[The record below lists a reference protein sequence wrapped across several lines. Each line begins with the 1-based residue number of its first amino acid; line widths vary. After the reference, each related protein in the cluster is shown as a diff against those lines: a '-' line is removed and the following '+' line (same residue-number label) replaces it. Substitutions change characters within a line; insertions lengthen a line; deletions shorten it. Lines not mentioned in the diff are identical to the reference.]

1 MKNTGT
7 RVKIFNSEYN
17 LIGDN
22 SEVIQKIAN
31 YVDAT
36 MNRVSYQS
44 PNISVESIAV
54 LSALNI
60 AESYFRMSQ
69 DMDKYLQEEMEFLK
83 GKISRLEELN
93 RSLDLLV

>member
-17 LIGDN
+17 LIGDD
-22 SEVIQKIAN
+22 SEVIQKIAK
-31 YVDAT
+31 YVDT
-36 MNRVSYQS
+36 IMNRVSYQS

-60 AESYFRMSQ
+60 AESYFRILQ
-69 DMDKYLQEEMEFLK
+69 DMDKYLQDEMGLLK
-83 GKISRLEELN
+83 SKINRLEELN
-93 RSLDLLV
+93 RSLDLLI

>member
-17 LIGDN
+17 LIGDD

-31 YVDAT
+31 YVDT
-36 MNRVSYQS
+36 IMNRVSFQS

-60 AESYFRMSQ
+60 AESYFRVTQ
-69 DMDKYLQEEMEFLK
+69 EMDKYMQEEIELMK
-83 GKISRLEELN
+83 SKISRREELN
-93 RSLDLLV
+93 SSLDLLV

>member
-17 LIGDN
+17 LIGDD

-31 YVDAT
+31 YVDSI

-44 PNISVESIAV
+44 PNISAESIAV

-69 DMDKYLQEEMEFLK
+69 DMDKYLQDEVEFIK
-83 GKISRLEELN
+83 SKISRLEELN
-93 RSLDLLV
+93 RSLDLLI